1 MTKKNEREMEQQKN
15 GEKGIKERKEKKE
28 KISNKKR

>member
-15 GEKGIKERKEKKE
+15 REKGIKERKEKKE